1 MTDKSIPLSVAT
13 MTREQLDA
21 ELKKGYASIKAGKIY
36 SADEVDK
43 LLEKE
48 FDLKLTLTKRRP
60 NAPNNCFN
68 QACIRSMQYV
78 L

>member
-1 MTDKSIPLSVAT
+1 MINTSTPLSVST
-13 MTREQLDA
+13 MTREQLDK

-48 FDLKLTLTKRRP
+48 FDLKFTPTKRRLH
-60 NAPNNCFN
+60 AHNNCFN
-68 QACIRSMQYV
+68 
-78 L
+78 

>member
-1 MTDKSIPLSVAT
+1 MINTSTPLSVST
-13 MTREQLDA
+13 MTGEQLDT

-48 FDLKLTLTKRRP
+48 FDLELTPTKKETP
-60 NAPNNCFN
+60 CP
-68 QACIRSMQYV
+68 Q
-78 L
+78 

>member
-1 MTDKSIPLSVAT
+1 MINTSTPLSVST
-13 MTREQLDA
+13 MTREQLDK

-48 FDLKLTLTKRRP
+48 F
-60 NAPNNCFN
+60 
-68 QACIRSMQYV
+68 
-78 L
+78 

>member
-1 MTDKSIPLSVAT
+1 MINTSTPLSVST
-13 MTREQLDA
+13 MTREQLDK

-48 FDLKLTLTKRRP
+48 FELKFTPTKRRP
-60 NAPNNCFN
+60 HAPNNCFD
-68 QACIRSMQYV
+68 
-78 L
+78 

>member
-43 LLEKE
+43 LLEK
-48 FDLKLTLTKRRP
+48 
-60 NAPNNCFN
+60 
-68 QACIRSMQYV
+68 
-78 L
+78 

>member
-1 MTDKSIPLSVAT
+1 MINTSTPLSVST
-13 MTREQLDA
+13 MTREQLDK

-48 FDLKLTLTKRRP
+48 FELKFTPTKRRP
-60 NAPNNCFN
+60 HAPNNCFN
-68 QACIRSMQYV
+68 
-78 L
+78 

>member
-1 MTDKSIPLSVAT
+1 MTDKSILLSVAT
-13 MTREQLDA
+13 MTGEQLDA

-48 FDLKLTLTKRRP
+48 FDLKLTPTKKEITCP
-60 NAPNNCFN
+60 
-68 QACIRSMQYV
+68 Q
-78 L
+78 

>member
-1 MTDKSIPLSVAT
+1 MTDKSILLSIAT
-13 MTREQLDA
+13 MTGEQLDT

-48 FDLKLTLTKRRP
+48 FDLKLTPTKKEIP
-60 NAPNNCFN
+60 CP
-68 QACIRSMQYV
+68 Q
-78 L
+78 